1 MIMAALDTFFL
12 LYQQRKSLR
21 LDKVLR
27 SFQQGKTTHN
37 TFNNIKLNNNIK
49 LKLKKFGAFSCM
61 FVGGRV
67 GFLRANS
74 APGSVSRGGPAVLT
88 LPFAPCRP
96 TRAAQEIPRQ
106 PGQGGSPAA
115 APSQEG
121 PGARA
126 ANQAPLAAAG
136 AGPVPASSGE
146 GASLQPPLPV
156 PGFFYCDFCKME
168 QLKISSAQCQLSCS
182 PRCCF

>member
-27 SFQQGKTTHN
+27 SFRQGKTTHN
-37 TFNNIKLNNNIK
+37 TFNKAGLGHFPACV
-49 LKLKKFGAFSCM
+49 LEAGWVSS
-61 FVGGRV
+61 
-67 GFLRANS
+67 RANS

-88 LPFAPCRP
+88 LPFAPCRA
-96 TRAAQEIPRQ
+96 TRAAQETPRQ

-126 ANQAPLAAAG
+126 ANQVPLAAAG
-136 AGPVPASSGE
+136 AGPVSASSGE
-146 GASLQPPLPV
+146 SASLQPPLPV
-156 PGFFYCDFCKME
+156 PVFFTV
-168 QLKISSAQCQLSCS
+168 ISVKWSS
-182 PRCCF
+182 